1 MIKILST
8 LLLALAAS
16 APAAAQ
22 GCSAQL
28 MDLSA
33 ATPKLARFAQLSD
46 AGLHQDLAVIL
57 WLQRTRTAADLV
69 RIRFD
74 STPTLECFEDVLGH
88 DPNPQEPSI
97 MPRKTYRSSEHPRT
111 KALLEHARADLLPLV
126 SALRNYYGRPRPYV
140 TFPAVLP
147 AEARLATPSFPS
159 STAALGCVYACILSQ
174 FRPDLREALH
184 ERGSLLGADRVAAGS
199 HYPSDVLGGEI
210 LGHMFATQWINQPEH
225 RALIMD
231 ICKQEWE

>member
-16 APAAAQ
+16 APAPAQ

-33 ATPKLARFAQLSD
+33 VTPKLTRYAFLSD
-46 AGLHQDLAVIL
+46 TALHQDLAVVL
-57 WLQRTRTAADLV
+57 WMQRTRTASDLA

-74 STPTLECFEDVLGH
+74 STPSLECFADVLDH
-88 DPNPQEPSI
+88 DPNPQAGI
-97 MPRKTYRSSEHPRT
+97 MAHKSYRSTPHPRT

-126 SALRNYYGRPRPYV
+126 SALRNTYARPRPYI
-140 TFPAVLP
+140 TFHMVEP
-147 AEARLATPSFPS
+147 AEARLTTPSFPS

-184 ERGSLLGADRVAAGS
+184 ERGGRMGSDRVAAGS
-199 HYPSDVLGGEI
+199 HYPSDVLAGEI
-210 LGHMFATQWINQPEH
+210 LGHVFATQWINQPEH
-225 RALIMD
+225 RQLIMD
-231 ICKQEWE
+231 ICKEEWE